1 MDQAMTPETIAAT
14 VRQHNPFI
22 QGRRNELRR
31 LRDKLDASSVSN
43 PAEVAATD
51 AELAKWEKRAA
62 EYETPLHCPVC
73 GSNDIDDDGEC
84 LCCLTRTWA
93 R

>member
-1 MDQAMTPETIAAT
+1 MTPETIAAT

-51 AELAKWEKRAA
+51 AELAKWEN
-62 EYETPLHCPVC
+62 ELL
-73 GSNDIDDDGEC
+73 S
-84 LCCLTRTWA
+84 TRRRCTA
-93 R
+93 RYVDQMTSTTMASVSAV